1 VVAEKRALGSQLNEA
16 AVNPTE
22 LLLFLSKIDL
32 FHFFS
37 SEELAAFLEKAKEVR
52 VAKGVVLFHEGEPGQ
67 DMYIVLQGMVKV
79 FRGNRVIDV
88 IKPGDYFGEMAI
100 IENQPRSASVAAL
113 EESLLLQVPLAV
125 FREYFSRQPKSLVAM
140 MRTLS
145 QRVRRDLEILGH
157 DYAQIN
163 IMVHDMK
170 NLLTPFHLL
179 EILERTVPGLAGNR
193 YLACMVKAR
202 GDLLTL
208 MENAL
213 AQARRL
219 QVATPIHSDSLDQLI
234 AELLE
239 SSWMVHPEIG
249 GRGIRIEVTGSLPEF
264 PFSSLG
270 LCRVLSNLVVNA
282 AQASEAGG
290 LISIVLSREGEEAVV
305 KIIDQ
310 GHGIPEQ
317 VREKLFQPHFTTKGD
332 GNGIG
337 LISCKQIIEEA
348 HRGSLTFA
356 STPGQGATFTIRL
369 PFSAPMG

>member
-1 VVAEKRALGSQLNEA
+1 VVAERRALGSQLNEA

-22 LLLFLSKIDL
+22 LLHFLSKIDL

-37 SEELAAFLEKAKEVR
+37 SEELTAFLEKATEVQ

-67 DMYIVLQGMVKV
+67 DMYLVLQGMVKV

-100 IENQPRSASVAAL
+100 IENQPRSAGVAAL
-113 EESLLLQVPLAV
+113 EESLLLRVPLAV
-125 FREYFSRQPKSLVAM
+125 FHEYFSRQPKSLVAM

-145 QRVRRDLEILGH
+145 QRVRRDLQILGH

-179 EILERTVPGLAGNR
+179 EVMEKTVPGLAGNR

-219 QVATPIHSDSLDQLI
+219 QVATPIHSGSLDQLI
-234 AELLE
+234 ADLQE
-239 SSWMVHPEIG
+239 SAWVVHPEIG
-249 GRGIRIEVTGSLPEF
+249 GRGVRIEVTGSLPEF

-290 LISIVLSREGEEAVV
+290 LVTIALSREGDEAVV
-305 KIIDQ
+305 KVIDQ

-317 VREKLFQPHFTTKGD
+317 VREKIFQPHFTTKGN

-369 PFSAPMG
+369 PFSVPMG

>member
-1 VVAEKRALGSQLNEA
+1 MVAEKRALGSQLNEA

-337 LISCKQIIEEA
+337 LISCKQIIEET
-348 HRGSLTFA
+348 HGGSLSFA
-356 STPGQGATFTIRL
+356 ATPGQGTTFTIRL
-369 PFSAPMG
+369 PFSA

>member
-1 VVAEKRALGSQLNEA
+1 VVAERRALGSQLNEA

-22 LLLFLSKIDL
+22 LLHFLGKIDL

-37 SEELAAFLEKAKEVR
+37 SEELAAFLEEAKEVQ

-67 DMYIVLQGMVKV
+67 DMYIVLRGMVKI

-113 EESLLLQVPLAV
+113 EESFLLQVPLAV
-125 FREYFSRQPKSLVAM
+125 FHEYFSRQPKSLVAM

-145 QRVRRDLEILGH
+145 QRVRRDIGILGH

-179 EILERTVPGLAGNR
+179 EVMERTVPGLAGNR

-219 QVATPIHSDSLDQLI
+219 QVATPIHSASLDQLI
-234 AELLE
+234 ADLQE
-239 SSWMVHPEIG
+239 SAWVVHPEIG
-249 GRGIRIEVTGSLPEF
+249 GRGVRIEVTGSLPEF

-290 LISIVLSREGEEAVV
+290 LVTIALSREGEEAVV
-305 KIIDQ
+305 KVIDQ

-317 VREKLFQPHFTTKGD
+317 VREKIFQPHFTTKGN

-356 STPGQGATFTIRL
+356 STPGQGTAFSIRL
-369 PFSAPMG
+369 PFASA

>member
-1 VVAEKRALGSQLNEA
+1 VVAERRALGSQLNEA

-22 LLLFLSKIDL
+22 LLHFLSKIDL

-37 SEELAAFLEKAKEVR
+37 SEELTAFLEKATEVR

-67 DMYIVLQGMVKV
+67 DMYLVLQGMVKV

-100 IENQPRSASVAAL
+100 IENQPRSAGVAAL
-113 EESLLLQVPLAV
+113 EESLLLRVPLAV
-125 FREYFSRQPKSLVAM
+125 FHEYFSRQPKSLVAM

-145 QRVRRDLEILGH
+145 QRVRRDLQILGH

-179 EILERTVPGLAGNR
+179 EVMEKTVPGLAGNR

-219 QVATPIHSDSLDQLI
+219 QVATPIHSGSLDQLI
-234 AELLE
+234 ADLQE
-239 SSWMVHPEIG
+239 SAWVVHPEIG
-249 GRGIRIEVTGSLPEF
+249 GRGVRIEVTGSLPEF

-290 LISIVLSREGEEAVV
+290 LVTIALSREGDEAVV
-305 KIIDQ
+305 KVIDQ

-317 VREKLFQPHFTTKGD
+317 VREKIFQPHFTTKGN

-356 STPGQGATFTIRL
+356 STPGQGTAFSIRL
-369 PFSAPMG
+369 PFASA

>member
-1 VVAEKRALGSQLNEA
+1 M
-16 AVNPTE
+16 NPTE
-22 LLLFLSKIDL
+22 LLQFLRTIDL

-37 SEELAAFLEKAKEVR
+37 DEELAAFLAKAREMQ
-52 VAKGVVLFHEGEPGQ
+52 VAKGDVLFHEGEPGQ
-67 DMYIVLQGMVKV
+67 DMYIVLRGMVKI

-125 FREYFSRQPKSLVAM
+125 FHEYFSRQPKSLVAM

-145 QRVRRDLEILGH
+145 QRVRRDLHILGH
-157 DYAQIN
+157 DYEQIN

-179 EILERTVPGLAGNR
+179 EILEKTVPGLAGNR

-202 GDLLTL
+202 GDLLVL

-213 AQARRL
+213 AQARRR
-219 QVATPIHSDSLDQLI
+219 QVATPIHTDSLDKVI
-234 AELLE
+234 ADLLE
-239 SSWMVHPEIG
+239 SAWMVHPDIG

-290 LISIVLSREGEEAVV
+290 RIAIALSREEDQAVV

-310 GHGIPEQ
+310 GHGISDE
-317 VREKLFQPHFTTKGD
+317 VREKIFQPHFTTKGD

-337 LISCKQIIEEA
+337 LISCKQIIEET
-348 HRGSLTFA
+348 HGGSLIFA
-356 STPGQGATFTIRL
+356 STPGRGTTFTIRL
-369 PFSAPMG
+369 PISVSIG

>member
-1 VVAEKRALGSQLNEA
+1 
-16 AVNPTE
+16 VNRTE
-22 LLLFLSKIDL
+22 LLQFLSKIDL

-37 SEELAAFLEKAKEVR
+37 PEELEDFLEKATEVQL
-52 VAKGVVLFHEGEPGQ
+52 AKGFILFHEGDPGQ
-67 DMYIVLQGMVKV
+67 EMYIVLRGLIKV
-79 FRGNRVIDV
+79 FRGNRVIDI

-100 IENQPRSASVAAL
+100 IENQPRSASVATL
-113 EESLLLQVPLAV
+113 EDAVLLRVPLAV
-125 FREYFSRQPKSLVAM
+125 FQEYFSRQPKSLVAM

-157 DYAQIN
+157 EYEQIN

-179 EILERTVPGLAGNR
+179 EVLERTVPGLAGNR

-202 GDLLTL
+202 WDLLIL

-219 QVATPIHSDSLDQLI
+219 QIETPIHVASLDQLI
-234 AELLE
+234 VDLQE
-239 SSWMVHPEIG
+239 SAWMVHPEIG
-249 GRGIRIEVTGSLPEF
+249 GRGLRVEVTGSLPEF

-282 AQASEAGG
+282 AQASEAEGG
-290 LISIVLSREGEEAVV
+290 ITIALSRQDDEAIV
-305 KIIDQ
+305 KVIDH
-310 GHGIPEQ
+310 GHGIPDEA
-317 VREKLFQPHFTTKGD
+317 REKIFQPHFTTKAD

-337 LISCKQIIEEA
+337 LISCKQIIEET
-348 HRGSLTFA
+348 HRGSLTFE
-356 STPGQGATFTIRL
+356 STPGQGTTFTIRL
-369 PFSAPMG
+369 PFSTPIG

>member
-1 VVAEKRALGSQLNEA
+1 M
-16 AVNPTE
+16 NPTE
-22 LLLFLSKIDL
+22 LLQFLRTIDL

-37 SEELAAFLEKAKEVR
+37 DEELAAFRAKAREVQ
-52 VAKGVVLFHEGEPGQ
+52 VARGDVLFHEGEPGQ
-67 DMYIVLQGMVKV
+67 DMYIVLRGMVKI

-125 FREYFSRQPKSLVAM
+125 FHEYFSRQPKSLVAM

-145 QRVRRDLEILGH
+145 QRVRRDLDILGH
-157 DYAQIN
+157 DYEQIN

-170 NLLTPFHLL
+170 NLLTPFYLL
-179 EILERTVPGLAGNR
+179 EVLEKTVPGLAGNR

-202 GDLLTL
+202 GDLLVL
-208 MENAL
+208 MENAM

-219 QVATPIHSDSLDQLI
+219 QVATPIHTGSLDQLI
-234 AELLE
+234 ADLLE
-239 SSWMVHPEIG
+239 SAWMVHPDIA
-249 GRGIRIEVTGSLPEF
+249 GRGIRVEATGSLPEF

-282 AQASEAGG
+282 AQASEGGG
-290 LISIVLSREGEEAVV
+290 LITIALSREADEAVV

-310 GHGIPEQ
+310 GHGISDE
-317 VREKLFQPHFTTKGD
+317 VREKIFQPHFTTKGD

-337 LISCKQIIEEA
+337 LISCKQIIEET
-348 HRGSLTFA
+348 HGGSLSFA
-356 STPGQGATFTIRL
+356 ATPGQGTTFTIRL
-369 PFSAPMG
+369 PFSA

>member
-1 VVAEKRALGSQLNEA
+1 MVAEKRALGSQLNEA

-37 SEELAAFLEKAKEVR
+37 NEELTAFLEKAQEVR
-52 VAKGVVLFHEGEPGQ
+52 VAKGVVLFNEGEPGQ
-67 DMYIVLQGMVKV
+67 EMYIVLRGMVKI

-100 IENQPRSASVAAL
+100 IENQPRSAGVAAL

-125 FREYFSRQPKSLVAM
+125 FHEYFSRQPKSLVAM

-219 QVATPIHSDSLDQLI
+219 QVSTPIHGDSMDQLI

-239 SSWMVHPEIG
+239 SAWMVHPEIG

-290 LISIVLSREGEEAVV
+290 LVTIALSREGDEAVV

-317 VREKLFQPHFTTKGD
+317 VREKIFQPHFTTKGD
-332 GNGIG
+332 GNGLG

-356 STPGQGATFTIRL
+356 STPGQGTTFTIRL

>member
-1 VVAEKRALGSQLNEA
+1 M
-16 AVNPTE
+16 NPTE
-22 LLLFLSKIDL
+22 LLQFLSTIDL

-37 SEELAAFLEKAKEVR
+37 REELAAFLEKATEVEL
-52 VAKGVVLFHEGEPGQ
+52 AKGVTLFHEGDAGQ
-67 DMYIVLQGMVKV
+67 EMYLVLRGMIKV
-79 FRGNRVIDV
+79 FRGNRVVDIV
-88 IKPGDYFGEMAI
+88 RPGDYFGEMAI
-100 IENQPRSASVAAL
+100 IENRPRSASVAAI
-113 EESLLLQVPLAV
+113 EDSVLLQVPFAV
-125 FREYFSRQPKSLVAM
+125 FQEYFSRQPKSLVSM

-157 DYAQIN
+157 EYEQIN

-170 NLLTPFHLL
+170 NLLIPFHLL
-179 EILERTVPGLAGNR
+179 EVMERTVPGLAGNR

-219 QVATPIHSDSLDQLI
+219 HIATPIQADSLDRLI
-234 AELLE
+234 AELQE
-239 SSWMVHPEIG
+239 SSWLVHPDIG
-249 GRGIRIEVTGSLPEF
+249 GRGVRVEVTGSLPEF
-264 PFSSLG
+264 PFSALG

-290 LISIVLSREGEEAVV
+290 LITIALSREDDEAVV

-310 GHGIPEQ
+310 GHGVPEEAQ
-317 VREKLFQPHFTTKGD
+317 EKLSHSHFTTKPD

-337 LISCKQIIEEA
+337 LISCKQIVEEI
-348 HRGSLTFA
+348 HGGSLTVESA
-356 STPGQGATFTIRL
+356 PGQGTTFTIRL
-369 PFSAPMG
+369 PFSARIG

>member
-1 VVAEKRALGSQLNEA
+1 M
-16 AVNPTE
+16 NPTE
-22 LLLFLSKIDL
+22 LLHFLNKIDL

-37 SEELAAFLEKAKEVR
+37 SDELAAFLEKSREVQ
-52 VAKGVVLFHEGEPGQ
+52 VAKGVVLFHEGDPGQ
-67 DMYIVLQGMVKV
+67 DMYIVVRGMIKV
-79 FRGNRVIDV
+79 FRDNRVIHL

-113 EESLLLQVPLAV
+113 EDSILLQVPLAV
-125 FREYFSRQPKSLVAM
+125 FQEYFSRQPKSLVSI

-157 DYAQIN
+157 DYEQIN

-179 EILERTVPGLAGNR
+179 EVMERTVPGLAGNR

-202 GDLLTL
+202 GDLLIL

-219 QVATPIHSDSLDQLI
+219 QIATPIHTDSLDRLI
-234 AELLE
+234 ADLLE
-239 SSWMVHPEIG
+239 SAWVVHPDIG

-282 AQASEAGG
+282 AQAGEAGG
-290 LISIVLSREGEEAVV
+290 LITIALSREDDEAVV

-310 GHGIPEQ
+310 GHGIPDEA
-317 VREKLFQPHFTTKGD
+317 REKIFQPHFTTKSD

-337 LISCKQIIEEA
+337 LISCKQIIEET
-348 HRGSLTFA
+348 HCGNLTFE
-356 STPGQGATFTIRL
+356 STPGRGTTFTIRL
-369 PFSAPMG
+369 PFSARIG